1 MKKKLVFW
9 GTNNNDEKVLIGME
23 LKPETNKVM
32 VYTFPDS
39 IVTEEFN
46 QLMMKDWRDGK
57 EVTFPENH
65 QSFEKELVMSQ
76 GLLPEGLKV
85 ERDDLIQRAQT
96 EWHFIVLSS
105 KLYESYLAELQQL
118 ADKISQATK
127 FENHLWDSLKH
138 FWEKVQGQVNEKNLF
153 RDHSDQLREKTNGL
167 FDSLKELRS
176 KLDEEFKRLSKDN
189 MDKFFASFAEV
200 EQKLQDGMRLQSI
213 FDELKEM
220 QQNFRNAKF
229 TRDHRAKV
237 WDKLDALFKEVKE
250 KRFGSTG
257 DNRSALERIE
267 RRSAGLVSAIEK
279 MKKSIDRDKEEL
291 NFQQKKIDSS
301 DGQLEAQIRQAK
313 IKIIEERIHSK
324 EEKLGEMFQ
333 TQKELE
339 RRTKIQLDKEKQKLE
354 QEAIEEAKK
363 EAQQKIAEEIKEKA
377 SARVEEEEKL
387 EKAADAILNKPATD
401 EE

>member
-9 GTNNNDEKVLIGME
+9 GTNNNNEKVLIGME
-23 LKPETNKVM
+23 LKPDTNKVM

-57 EVTFPENH
+57 EVLFPESH
-65 QSFEKELVMSQ
+65 ESFEKELVMSQ

-85 ERDDLIQRAQT
+85 EREDLIQRAQT

-127 FENHLWDSLKH
+127 FENHLWDGLKH
-138 FWEKVQGQVNEKNLF
+138 FWEKVQAQVNEKNLF

-220 QQNFRNAKF
+220 QKQFRNAKF

-267 RRSAGLVSAIEK
+267 RRAAGLVSAIEK
-279 MKKSIDRDKEEL
+279 MQKSIDRDKEEF
-291 NFQQKKIDSS
+291 NFQQKRIDSS

-324 EEKLGEMFQ
+324 EEKLREMFQ

-339 RRTKIQLDKEKQKLE
+339 RRTQIQLDKERQKQE

-377 SARVEEEEKL
+377 SARVEEGEKL
-387 EKAADAILNKPATD
+387 ERAADAILNKPAT
-401 EE
+401 EEE